1 MKIKLLIH
9 PIIRITLYLILT
21 SKLYFA
27 SQLHVRIDDPVYDY
41 LDRLS
46 AQGVLPSYMNATLP
60 LYRDYIADLLT
71 HLTSARDMLS
81 AIDNKILDEYIADY
95 RLELEE
101 KSYFQL
107 QDTET
112 AYHPFQSVEKF
123 KRGFRDVF
131 LYTANQEDH
140 HLAVY
145 EKEGNLVWLDVGGM
159 ARYEKQD
166 AMTRLPYI
174 YHYSLAAIFA
184 DNFTVFSEADL
195 FEMVYN
201 SDFSDHPDEFRGG
214 YPIYNKGNY
223 GYETEMSFEY
233 AHAYIQYSSD
243 LGHIAMKAE
252 PLHWGNGR
260 NSLIL
265 SNNVP
270 PYAMLSWD
278 KQLSKSRFSFFH
290 GSILPAE
297 SDTTINGLITNES
310 KYLVGHRWEVAITNK
325 LQGAFTEMLVYGG
338 RDPELMYFLPTIF
351 LWPVQ
356 HNMTSQSEDNILWFF
371 EGQYIPINRLKLY
384 GTFMID
390 EMRKPEMFNDW
401 FGNRWAAQAG
411 THVAGNLFSFPIDL
425 RIEWTAARPWAYTHR
440 VPLYGTYT
448 HNGRSLG
455 FQHGPNTQLLLI
467 ENRWWVNARSRFKI
481 TFEQLKRGMEPE
493 EDVDDGADFG
503 NDANHNYI
511 TLAVNE
517 NAKNKYEYNTGWLIG
532 DIKTTQAIKFL
543 WEYQFSN
550 IIGLELGFT
559 HLNDMDDAVN
569 TFSIQLNVDY

>member
-1 MKIKLLIH
+1 MKIKLLINS
-9 PIIRITLYLILT
+9 IIKITLYLILT
-21 SKLYFA
+21 SGIYFA

-46 AQGVLPSYMNATLP
+46 TQGILPSYMNTTLP
-60 LYRDYIADLLT
+60 LNREYIAEMLT
-71 HLTSARDMLS
+71 YLSKERDMLTV
-81 AIDNKILDEYIADY
+81 IDNKILDEYIADY

-101 KSYFQL
+101 KTYFQL

-112 AYHPFQSVEKF
+112 TYHPFQSLQKF

-131 LYTANQEDH
+131 SYTTNQEEH

-159 ARYEKQD
+159 AKYEKQD
-166 AMTRLPYI
+166 AKTRLPYI
-174 YHYSLAAIFA
+174 YHYSLALLFG

-195 FEMVYN
+195 FAMVYN
-201 SDFSDHPDEFRGG
+201 SDFSEYPDEFRGG
-214 YPIYNKGNY
+214 YPLYNNGFY

-233 AHAYIQYSSD
+233 AHAYIQHSSN
-243 LGHIAMKAE
+243 LGNIAMKAE
-252 PLHWGNGR
+252 PLIWGNGR

-278 KQLSKSRFSFFH
+278 RQLGKSRFSFFH

-297 SDTTINGLITNES
+297 SDTTINGLITNEP

-371 EGQYIPINRLKLY
+371 EGKYFPVNGLQFY

-390 EMRKPEMFNDW
+390 ELRTSEMFNDW
-401 FGNRWAAQAG
+401 FGNRWAAQTG
-411 THVAGNLFSFPIDL
+411 THIAANLFSFPTDL
-425 RIEWTAARPWAYTHR
+425 RIEWTAARPWVYTHR
-440 VPLYGTYT
+440 VPIYGTYT

-455 FQHGPNTQLLLI
+455 FQHGPNSQLLLI
-467 ENRWWVNARSRFKI
+467 ENRWWINPRNRISI
-481 TFEQLKRGMEPE
+481 TFENLRLGIKPE
-493 EDVDDGADFG
+493 DELGDGFDFG
-503 NDANHNYI
+503 NDPNESYTNANPEYHN
-511 TLAVNE
+511 T
-517 NAKNKYEYNTGWLIG
+517 TGWLIG
-532 DIKTTQAIKFL
+532 DIQTTQTIKFL
-543 WEYQFSN
+543 WEYQISN
-550 IIGLELGFT
+550 IIGLELGYS
-559 HLNDMDDAVN
+559 HKQEMNESVN
-569 TFSIQLNVDY
+569 TMSIQVNVDY

>member
-1 MKIKLLIH
+1 MKLLIH
-9 PIIRITLYLILT
+9 PIIKITLYLILT
-21 SKLYFA
+21 SGLYFA

-46 AQGVLPSYMNATLP
+46 TQGVLPSYMNATLP

-71 HLTSARDMLS
+71 HLTTERDMLS
-81 AIDNKILDEYIADY
+81 AIDNRILDEYIADY

-101 KSYFQL
+101 KPYFQL

-112 AYHPFQSVEKF
+112 TYHPFQSVEQF
-123 KRGFRDVF
+123 KRGFSDVF

-140 HLAVY
+140 HLAIY

-195 FEMVYN
+195 FAMVYN
-201 SDFSDHPDEFRGG
+201 SDFSDYPDEFRGG
-214 YPIYNKGNY
+214 YPLYNNGFY

-252 PLHWGNGR
+252 PLHWGNGK

-270 PYAMLSWD
+270 PYAMFSWD
-278 KQLSKSRFSFFH
+278 KQLGKSRFSFFH

-297 SDTTINGLITNES
+297 SDTTINGLITNEP

-356 HNMTSQSEDNILWFF
+356 HNMTSQSADNILWFF
-371 EGQYIPINRLKLY
+371 EGKYFPVNGLQFY

-390 EMRKPEMFNDW
+390 ELRTSEMFKDW

-455 FQHGPNTQLLLI
+455 FKHGPNSQLLLI
-467 ENRWWVNARSRFKI
+467 KNRWWINPRSRISIAFD
-481 TFEQLKRGMEPE
+481 QLKRGVRPE
-493 EDVDDGADFG
+493 DGTGDGFDFG
-503 NDANHNYI
+503 NNTNESYAIANP
-511 TLAVNE
+511 
-517 NAKNKYEYNTGWLIG
+517 EYNNTTGWLIG
-532 DIKTTQAIKFL
+532 NIQTTQTIKFL

-550 IIGLELGFT
+550 IIGLELGFA
-559 HLNDMDDAVN
+559 HIKEMDETVN
-569 TFSIQLNVDY
+569 TFSIQVNVDY